1 MTIFDK
7 GPDKKSRADSTRERV
22 VAAAALE
29 FSTKGFHRTNLSD
42 IADRCEIT
50 KASLYH
56 YFPSKHDLAID
67 LIRLQRAA
75 TKTAVDS
82 VLTHGVP
89 ALECAIDISFVIAR
103 ELSDGPLGRAGLRLT
118 EEVGRDAGI
127 YHEVRM
133 EWEQSF
139 THLLAQAAKEGDIT
153 TEYPATFLA
162 RLVSSMFLG
171 LLNSSP
177 SGDGDQLVRD
187 LQRAWLIVLPGIVT
201 ENKMSYLT
209 QFVGRRADVRAPAGL

>member
-1 MTIFDK
+1 MTFE
-7 GPDKKSRADSTRERV
+7 KKSRADSTRERV

-29 FSTKGFHRTNLSD
+29 FSAKGFHRTNLSD
-42 IADRCEIT
+42 IAERCEIT

-56 YFPSKHDLAID
+56 YFPSKRDLAID
-67 LIRLQRAA
+67 LIRLQRIA

-127 YHEVRM
+127 YYEVRM

-139 THLLAQAAKEGDIT
+139 THLLRQAAEEGDLAT
-153 TEYPATFLA
+153 QYPATFLA
-162 RLVSSMFLG
+162 RVISSMFVG

-177 SGDGDQLVRD
+177 GGDGNQLVRD
-187 LQRAWLIVLPGIVT
+187 LQRAWSIILPGIVT
-201 ENKMSYLT
+201 ADKMGYFT
-209 QFVGRRADVRAPAGL
+209 QFVGRRADVRAPAGM